1 MSQSHDT
8 TKASLMIDN
17 MSPDL
22 PRSKRLRADSALT
35 LVSGVALP
43 SRASAVP
50 TLAYT
55 NTNIDGGCQDQPGLF
70 QDDQWQDVFI
80 PVFIEDSPLNS
91 DENPSAASRKRRKI
105 PFVWAELHPSHM
117 ETSQILRNMVTAMS
131 NKSLTLL

>member
-1 MSQSHDT
+1 M
-8 TKASLMIDN
+8 DN

-43 SRASAVP
+43 SCASAVP

-55 NTNIDGGCQDQPGLF
+55 NTNIDGGRQDQPGLF

-80 PVFIEDSPLNS
+80 PVFIEDSHVNS
-91 DENPSAASRKRRKI
+91 DENPSAASRKRRKNPSI
-105 PFVWAELHPSHM
+105 WAELHPSHT
-117 ETSQILRNMVTAMS
+117 ETSRILRNIVIAMS
-131 NKSLTLL
+131 NKSLTPL

>member
-1 MSQSHDT
+1 LSYD
-8 TKASLMIDN
+8 
-17 MSPDL
+17 
-22 PRSKRLRADSALT
+22 ALKFCCGGGGGDHPALVIIQRT
-35 LVSGVALP
+35 GTVVSGVTLP

-91 DENPSAASRKRRKI
+91 DENPSTASRKRRKI
-105 PFVWAELHPSHM
+105 PSVWAELHPSHM
-117 ETSQILRNMVTAMS
+117 ETSRILRNVVTAMS